1 MANHTGV
8 SGIVK
13 VGSNTVAELRSF
25 TIDTTA
31 ELIEDTTLT
40 DSSRT
45 YQVGKKGATVSAECW
60 WDETDTNGQIA
71 IIEGSQVAL
80 NLYPE
85 GADSGDYYYSG
96 TWIMGSN
103 SVSTPTDGIIEASFN
118 ATLTGALTRGT
129 V

>member
-8 SGIVK
+8 SGVVK
-13 VGSNTVAELRSF
+13 VGSNVVAELRSF

-40 DSSRT
+40 DTSRS
-45 YQVGKKGATVSAECW
+45 YQFGKKGATVSAECW

-85 GADSGDYYYSG
+85 GADSGDYYFSG
-96 TWIMGSN
+96 TWLIGSN
-103 SVSTPTDGIIEASFN
+103 SISIPTDGIIEASFN
-118 ATLTGALTRGT
+118 ATMTGALTRGT

>member
-13 VGSNTVAELRSF
+13 VGSNAVAELRSF

-40 DSSRT
+40 DTSRS

-71 IIEGSQVAL
+71 MVEGSQVVL

-96 TWIMGSN
+96 TYIMGSN
-103 SVSTPTDGIIEASFN
+103 SVSVPTDGIIEASFN

>member
-8 SGIVK
+8 SGVVK
-13 VGSNTVAELRSF
+13 VGSNVLAELRSF
-25 TIDTTA
+25 TLDTTA

-45 YQVGKKGATVSAECW
+45 YQFGKKGATVSAECW

-85 GADSGDYYYSG
+85 GADSGDYYFSG
-96 TWIMGSN
+96 TWLIGSN
-103 SVSTPTDGIIEASFN
+103 SISIPTDGIIEASFN

>member
-8 SGIVK
+8 SGVVK
-13 VGSNTVAELRSF
+13 VGSNVVAELRSF
-25 TIDTTA
+25 TLDTTA

-45 YQVGKKGATVSAECW
+45 YQFGKKGATVSAECW

-71 IIEGSQVAL
+71 IIEGSQVTL

-85 GADSGDYYYSG
+85 GADSGDYYFSG
-96 TWIMGSN
+96 TWLIGSN
-103 SVSTPTDGIIEASFN
+103 SVSIPTDGIIEASFN

>member
-1 MANHTGV
+1 MATHTGS
-8 SGIVK
+8 SGLVK
-13 VGSNTVAELRSF
+13 VGTNTVAEVRSF
-25 TIDTTA
+25 TLDTTA
-31 ELIEDTTLT
+31 ELLEDTTLT
-40 DSSRT
+40 DTSKSF
-45 YQVGKKGATVSAECW
+45 QVGKKGATASVECF

-71 IIEGSQVAL
+71 IAEGSSVAL

-96 TWIMGSN
+96 TYLITAN
-103 SVSTPTDGIIEASFN
+103 SVTTPTDGIIEATFS